1 MERKKKLIYPA
12 IWRWHF
18 YAGIVIA
25 PLLLVLAVT
34 GGVYLFKHDIEDTL
48 YADYYEVTPSG
59 TPIAA
64 QAQVD
69 AALDEID
76 GSVMRFRPGES
87 DVRSA
92 EVGIATEQGES
103 FTVFI
108 NPYTGEVLGTLN
120 DGHRLMDRIEEI
132 HGELMAG
139 TAGDRIV
146 ELAACWTII
155 LIVSGLYLWF
165 PRKREKLWGSLLP
178 RFRKG
183 SRILVRD
190 LHAVPAFWWSGGLI
204 FFLLSGLLWSGFW
217 GNGVQHL
224 TTSSGAGYPPSIW
237 IGEAPESD
245 VKTEEVADVSWAAEN
260 LPVPDSEIISGYAQ
274 VSIDDVVQ
282 EAERLDVHPTY
293 NVFYP
298 NEPEGVFTLSTFP
311 NQAQDEAT
319 VHIDQYTG
327 VTIADYQFDDYGV
340 IGKIMALGITMHKG
354 LQFGII
360 NQLFGLLICLGLIG
374 IIFSGVWLWLR
385 RKPKGNSGAPKSDGI
400 IRYKVPFFIL
410 IILGVIFPL
419 AGTSMV
425 IIFLLD
431 VMIIQRIGKLRD
443 WFNADR
449 RKVDNNV

>member
-34 GGVYLFKHDIEDTL
+34 GGGYLFKHDIEDTL

-108 NPYTGEVLGTLN
+108 NPYNGEVLGTLN

-146 ELAACWTII
+146 ELAAAGQ
-155 LIVSGLYLWF
+155 SY
-165 PRKREKLWGSLLP
+165 
-178 RFRKG
+178 
-183 SRILVRD
+183 
-190 LHAVPAFWWSGGLI
+190 
-204 FFLLSGLLWSGFW
+204 
-217 GNGVQHL
+217 
-224 TTSSGAGYPPSIW
+224 SSSQAC
-237 IGEAPESD
+237 
-245 VKTEEVADVSWAAEN
+245 
-260 LPVPDSEIISGYAQ
+260 ISG
-274 VSIDDVVQ
+274 SQ
-282 EAERLDVHPTY
+282 EREE
-293 NVFYP
+293 NC
-298 NEPEGVFTLSTFP
+298 G
-311 NQAQDEAT
+311 
-319 VHIDQYTG
+319 G
-327 VTIADYQFDDYGV
+327 
-340 IGKIMALGITMHKG
+340 
-354 LQFGII
+354 
-360 NQLFGLLICLGLIG
+360 
-374 IIFSGVWLWLR
+374 
-385 RKPKGNSGAPKSDGI
+385 
-400 IRYKVPFFIL
+400 PFF
-410 IILGVIFPL
+410 
-419 AGTSMV
+419 
-425 IIFLLD
+425 
-431 VMIIQRIGKLRD
+431 RD
-443 WFNADR
+443 SGRGPEYSFATCMRYRLCGGPAD
-449 RKVDNNV
+449 